1 MSRLRLSRL
10 PGGQRDIHELV
21 ERIVGHGVRGGAQ
34 RMFER
39 PERLTVGCAGSTR
52 GPFAQL
58 LAARLAAGKGGKV
71 ADGQLGRGAQLF
83 VAEEGHPAFP
93 LVRFGERSG
102 FSRLGGYNRIGRF
115 GGRDRLSPEK
125 AQVQGLLFGAVL
137 WGAARAHPQPS
148 AWCPSASEEMRSS
161 DHSP

>member
-58 LAARLAAGKGGKV
+58 LAARLAAGEGGKV

-93 LVRFGERSG
+93 LVRFGERNG
-102 FSRLGGYNRIGRF
+102 FSRLGEFSWF
-115 GGRDRLSPEK
+115 GGRDRLSPEN

-137 WGAARAHPQPS
+137 WGAARAHLQLS